1 MKTNKLFLIAV
12 FTLLIVSSACS
23 AINFIDNRIEGSGN
37 VITEDRDV
45 SGFDRVTLAGFG
57 KVTIEQG
64 NEESLTVRTD
74 DNIMPYIRTEVKGD
88 TLVLDFTGKG
98 ERRSINPSDGIEFD
112 LVVKDLNRL
121 DISGAGSVE
130 VNDLEAEK
138 FLADLSGAGTL
149 DIGSLIA
156 DELVVRQSGA
166 GTVVVS
172 GQVKGQDVSHS
183 GVGTYHAGELE
194 SETAILEISGAG
206 SATIWVTES
215 LDISISGLGNV
226 IYYGN
231 PRVVQNVSGLGKLIS
246 AEK

>member
-45 SGFDRVTLAGFG
+45 SDFDRVTLAGFG

-88 TLVLDFTGKG
+88 TLVLDFTGQG

-130 VNDLEAEK
+130 VNELEAEK

-149 DIGSLIA
+149 DISSLIA

-172 GQVKGQDVSHS
+172 GQVKQWGWQRNN
-183 GVGTYHAGELE
+183 
-194 SETAILEISGAG
+194 
-206 SATIWVTES
+206 
-215 LDISISGLGNV
+215 LGNGIV
-226 IYYGN
+226 GH
-231 PRVVQNVSGLGKLIS
+231 PHLRVRQRNLLWQPPCRPECLRARK
-246 AEK
+246 ADQR